1 MKKLKSKWLFF
12 TAITLFWSVVA
23 IIVIGQMR
31 SLGPYNFL
39 DYTISKQVGWSVWS
53 AMLFGVSNT
62 ICFILAWAFLSRNLF
77 SWDISKPW
85 KVTMKI
91 ALILFL
97 LISYIPYN
105 VEHGTDLPHRLLAYL
120 MIIII
125 VSYVI
130 AMLIEFKIS
139 KVGLAVTSIM
149 FLPAA
154 IALVLFIRSIILQ
167 TGMVYDYV
175 FITESLGIIGF
186 FAFMPF
192 MTDEKRE
199 KSILT
204 RLRLAPALIKIN
216 AKSE

>member
-1 MKKLKSKWLFF
+1 MKKHKSKWLFF

-39 DYTISKQVGWSVWS
+39 DYTISKQVGWSIWS
-53 AMLFGVSNT
+53 AVLFGVSNT
-62 ICFILAWAFLSRNLF
+62 VCFILAWIFLHRNLF
-77 SWDISKPW
+77 SWDIAKPW
-85 KVTMKI
+85 KIAMKI
-91 ALILFL
+91 VLILFL

-105 VEHGTDLPHRLLAYL
+105 VEYGTDLPHRLLAYL
-120 MIIII
+120 MMVIL
-125 VSYVI
+125 VPYVI
-130 AMLIEFKIS
+130 AMLIQFKIS
-139 KVGLAVTSIM
+139 KIGLAVTSIM

-154 IALVLFIRSIILQ
+154 VALVLFIRSIVLQ
-167 TGMVYDYV
+167 TGLVYDYV

-199 KSILT
+199 KSVFA
-204 RLRLAPALIKIN
+204 RLRLATTPIEIT
-216 AKSE
+216 SESE